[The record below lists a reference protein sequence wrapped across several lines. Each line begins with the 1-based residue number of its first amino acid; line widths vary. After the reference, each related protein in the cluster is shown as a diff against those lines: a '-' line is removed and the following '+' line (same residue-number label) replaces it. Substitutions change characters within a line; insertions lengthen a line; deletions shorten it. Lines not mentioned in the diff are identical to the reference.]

1 MERYH
6 RHIVLSEI
14 GFDGQMKISN
24 AKILVIG
31 AGGLG
36 CPALQYLA
44 AAGIGT
50 IGVIDFD
57 NVNESNLQR
66 QVLYGKSSLG
76 KNKALAAKQRL
87 EDLNDSIKI
96 NAYPEKLTYQNAD
109 SLFSMYDIVVDGTDN
124 FESRY
129 LINDVSLTTNTPLVY
144 GGIFKFEGQVSVF
157 NYQQGPS
164 YRCLFPNP
172 PEKDSIPNCSD
183 VGVLGVL
190 PGIIGSLQATEVIKI
205 VLDLGDILSGKVLYY
220 NSLTTRMWTI
230 NLERSQSEIKTVLD
244 KGNLRLRKV
253 SPPNN
258 DVQTIP
264 EISIRE
270 ISSLDDYQFID
281 VRELHELPKVERLNV
296 LRIPLHDIEH
306 HIDQFNTKKNIA
318 LFCQKGIRSKV
329 AVSILKGHKIDH
341 CFSIKEGAEEIIE
354 SINKNSNNLF
364 HERP

>member
-14 GFDGQMKISN
+14 GIEGQLKLSK
-24 AKILVIG
+24 AKVLVIG

-36 CPALQYLA
+36 CPVLQYLT

-50 IGVIDFD
+50 IGIIDFD
-57 NVNESNLQR
+57 QVTESNLQR

-76 KNKALAAKQRL
+76 KNKALAAKKRL
-87 EDLNDSIKI
+87 LDLNDTITI
-96 NAYPEKLTYQNAD
+96 NAYPEKLTHQNAE
-109 SLFSMYDIVVDGTDN
+109 SLFSLYDIVVDGTDN

-129 LINDVSLTTNTPLVY
+129 LINDTSLITDTPLVY

-172 PEKDSIPNCSD
+172 PEKDSIPNCSE

-205 VLDLGDILSGKVLYY
+205 VLGLGDILSGKVLYY
-220 NSLTTRMWTI
+220 NALSTRMWTI
-230 NLERSQSEIKTVLD
+230 NLERSNSEIKTIL
-244 KGNLRLRKV
+244 KKR
-253 SPPNN
+253 SPQLKKNSSVNN
-258 DVQTIP
+258 DIRMIP
-264 EISIRE
+264 EISIRD
-270 ISSLDDYQFID
+270 ILNVDDYQFID
-281 VRELHELPKVERLNV
+281 VRELHELPKVEQLNV
-296 LRIPLHDIEH
+296 LQIPLHELEQ
-306 HIDQFNTKKNIA
+306 HIKQFNTDKKKA

-329 AVSILKGHKIDH
+329 AVSILKRHHIEH
-341 CFSIKEGAEEIIE
+341 CFSIREGAAEIIE
-354 SINKNSNNLF
+354 SINNSVKNS
-364 HERP
+364 